1 MQVMEDL
8 DSFSA
13 GNLISGA
20 VPCDRG
26 MGSTSQSSLAAE
38 VRTRIGTEAGPGST
52 KEEGEPPELGG
63 INLLAL
69 GSQDVLEIP
78 AAAVGEEAVRAEV
91 KFLITGG
98 GVTSS
103 TNFAFRLDPG
113 ALPKSTSS
121 KARSAP
127 SSSRSSVAMVTLPR
141 ASTCDRSFFQP
152 F

>member
-52 KEEGEPPELGG
+52 KEEGEPPELGA

-69 GSQDVLEIP
+69 GSQDILEIP
-78 AAAVGEEAVRAEV
+78 AAVGEEAVGAEV
-91 KFLITGG
+91 EFLKTGG
-98 GVTSS
+98 GVTRS
-103 TNFAFRLDPG
+103 TFFAFLLDPG

-127 SSSRSSVAMVTLPR
+127 SSPRSSVAMVTLPR
-141 ASTCDRSFFQP
+141 ASTCDRSFSQP